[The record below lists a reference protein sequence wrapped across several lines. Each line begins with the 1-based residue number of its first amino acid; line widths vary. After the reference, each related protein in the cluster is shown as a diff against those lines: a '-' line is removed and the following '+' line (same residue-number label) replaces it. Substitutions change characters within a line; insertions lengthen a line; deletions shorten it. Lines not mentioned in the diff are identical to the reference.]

1 MFAVIVNTITV
12 LIGSTVG
19 LLFKKGI
26 PQKLADAVM
35 LGIGLCTLYIGI
47 SGTLKGENTI
57 VLILSMVLGA
67 IIGTALDID
76 GAINRLGR
84 WIEDRFSHK
93 GEKVSV
99 AQGFVTA
106 CLLFC
111 VGAMTIV
118 GSLNA
123 GLTGDYE
130 MLLTKS
136 VLDLIS
142 SCMLSVSLGIGVMFA
157 AAFVFA
163 FQGALVLLAG
173 FLQPLLTT
181 AAINEIVCAGSLLI
195 VGLGLNLMGITRIKV
210 ADYLPAIVIAPILC
224 AIIQAVP
231 ALSAFFG

>member
-1 MFAVIVNTITV
+1 MFAVIVNTVTV
-12 LIGSTVG
+12 LLGSAVG

-26 PQKLADAVM
+26 PKRLTDAVM
-35 LGIGLCTLYIGI
+35 LGIGLCTLYIGL

-76 GAINRLGR
+76 GAINRLGA
-84 WIEDRFSHK
+84 WIEGKFSRK
-93 GEKVSV
+93 GEKVSI

-142 SCMLSVSLGIGVMFA
+142 SSMLAVSLGIGVMFA
-157 AAFVFA
+157 AAFVFV

-173 FLQPLLTT
+173 FLQPLLT
-181 AAINEIVCAGSLLI
+181 AGAINETICVGSLLI
-195 VGLGLNLMGITRIKV
+195 VGLGLNLLGITKIKV
-210 ADYLPAIVIAPILC
+210 ADYLPAIVIAPVLC
-224 AIIQAVP
+224 AVIQAIP
-231 ALSAFFG
+231 ALVAFFG

>member
-26 PQKLADAVM
+26 PKRLTDAVM

-67 IIGTALDID
+67 IIGTALNID
-76 GAINRLGR
+76 GAINRLGN
-84 WIEDRFSHK
+84 WIESKFSRK

-142 SCMLSVSLGIGVMFA
+142 SSMLAVSLGIGVMFA
-157 AAFVFA
+157 AAFVFV

-173 FLQPLLTT
+173 FLQPLLTA
-181 AAINEIVCAGSLLI
+181 AAINEIICAGSLLI
-195 VGLGLNLMGITRIKV
+195 VGLGLNLMGVTKIKV

>member
-12 LIGSTVG
+12 LLGSTVG

-26 PQKLADAVM
+26 PKKLSDAVM

-76 GAINRLGR
+76 GGINRLGD
-84 WIEDRFSHK
+84 WIERRFSRK

-118 GSLNA
+118 GSLTA

-130 MLLTKS
+130 MLLTNS

-142 SCMLSVSLGIGVMFA
+142 SAMLSVSLGIGVMFA

-181 AAINEIVCAGSLLI
+181 AAINEIICAGSLLI
-195 VGLGLNLMGITRIKV
+195 VGLGLNLIGITKIKV

-224 AIIQAVP
+224 WIISAVP

>member
-1 MFAVIVNTITV
+1 MFAVIVNVITV
-12 LIGSTVG
+12 IVGSTVG
-19 LLFKKGI
+19 LLCKKGI
-26 PQKLADAVM
+26 PKRLSDAVM
-35 LGIGLCTLYIGI
+35 LGIGLCTLYNGI

-67 IIGTALDID
+67 IIGTGLDID
-76 GAINRLGR
+76 GCINRLGK
-84 WIEDRFSHK
+84 WIENKFSHQ
-93 GEKVSV
+93 GEKVSI

-111 VGAMTIV
+111 IGAMTIV

-142 SCMLSVSLGIGVMFA
+142 SAMLSVSLGIGVMFA
-157 AAFVFA
+157 AVFVLV
-163 FQGALVLLAG
+163 FQGGIVLLAG
-173 FLQPLLTT
+173 VLQPLLTT
-181 AAINEIVCAGSLLI
+181 AAINEIICAGSLLI
-195 VGLGLNLMGITRIKV
+195 VGLGLNLMGVTKIKV

-224 AIIQAVP
+224 WIISAVP

>member
-12 LIGSTVG
+12 LLGSAVG

-26 PQKLADAVM
+26 PKKLSDAVM

-76 GAINRLGR
+76 GGINRLGNR
-84 WIEDRFSHK
+84 IERRFSRE
-93 GEKVSV
+93 GENVSI

-106 CLLFC
+106 CLRFC

-142 SCMLSVSLGIGVMFA
+142 SSMLAVSLGIGVMFA
-157 AAFVFA
+157 AAFVFV

-173 FLQPLLTT
+173 FLQPLLTA
-181 AAINEIVCAGSLLI
+181 AAINEIICAGSLLI
-195 VGLGLNLMGITRIKV
+195 VGLGLNLIGITRIKV

-231 ALSAFFG
+231 ALAAFFG

>member
-12 LIGSTVG
+12 LLGSTIG

-35 LGIGLCTLYIGI
+35 LGIGLCTLYIGV

-76 GAINRLGR
+76 GAINRLGK
-84 WIEDRFSHK
+84 WIEHKFSRK

-99 AQGFVTA
+99 AHGFVTD

-142 SCMLSVSLGIGVMFA
+142 SAMLSVSLGIGVMFA

-173 FLQPLLTT
+173 FLQPLLT
-181 AAINEIVCAGSLLI
+181 ASAINEIVCAGSLLI
-195 VGLGLNLMGITRIKV
+195 VGLGLNLMGITKIKV

>member
-26 PQKLADAVM
+26 PKRLTDAVM
-35 LGIGLCTLYIGI
+35 LGIGQCTLYIGI

-76 GAINRLGR
+76 GAINRLGN
-84 WIEDRFSHK
+84 WIERKFSRQ

-142 SCMLSVSLGIGVMFA
+142 SSMLAVSLGIGVMFA
-157 AAFVFA
+157 AVFVFV

-173 FLQPLLTT
+173 FLQPLLTA
-181 AAINEIVCAGSLLI
+181 AAINEIICAGSLLI

-210 ADYLPAIVIAPILC
+210 ADYLPAIIIAPILC

-231 ALSAFFG
+231 ALAAFFG

>member
-76 GAINRLGR
+76 GAINRLGK
-84 WIEDRFSHK
+84 WIEDKFSRK

-142 SCMLSVSLGIGVMFA
+142 SAMLSVSLGIGVMFA
-157 AAFVFA
+157 AVFVFA

-181 AAINEIVCAGSLLI
+181 GAINEIVCVGSLLI
-195 VGLGLNLMGITRIKV
+195 VGLGLNLIGLTKIKV

>member
-12 LIGSTVG
+12 LVGSTVG

-26 PQKLADAVM
+26 PKRLTDAVM

-76 GAINRLGR
+76 GGITCLGN
-84 WIEDRFSHK
+84 WIERRFSRE
-93 GEKVSV
+93 GENVSI

-123 GLTGDYE
+123 GLAGDYE

-142 SCMLSVSLGIGVMFA
+142 SSMLAVSLGIGVMFA
-157 AAFVFA
+157 AAFVFV

-173 FLQPLLTT
+173 FLQPLLTA
-181 AAINEIVCAGSLLI
+181 AAINEIICAGSLLI
-195 VGLGLNLMGITRIKV
+195 VGLGLNLIGITRIKV

-231 ALSAFFG
+231 ALAAFFG

>member
-1 MFAVIVNTITV
+1 
-12 LIGSTVG
+12 
-19 LLFKKGI
+19 
-26 PQKLADAVM
+26 
-35 LGIGLCTLYIGI
+35 
-47 SGTLKGENTI
+47 
-57 VLILSMVLGA
+57 
-67 IIGTALDID
+67 
-76 GAINRLGR
+76 
-84 WIEDRFSHK
+84 
-93 GEKVSV
+93 
-99 AQGFVTA
+99 
-106 CLLFC
+106 
-111 VGAMTIV
+111 MTIV

-142 SCMLSVSLGIGVMFA
+142 SAMLSVSLGIGVMFA

-173 FLQPLLTT
+173 FLQPLLT
-181 AAINEIVCAGSLLI
+181 ASAINEIVCAGSLLI
-195 VGLGLNLMGITRIKV
+195 VGLGLNLMGITKIKV

>member
-12 LIGSTVG
+12 LIGSAVG

-26 PQKLADAVM
+26 PKRLTDAVM

-76 GAINRLGR
+76 GAINRLGG
-84 WIEDRFSHK
+84 WIERKFSRQ
-93 GEKVSV
+93 GEKISV

-142 SCMLSVSLGIGVMFA
+142 SSMLAVSLGIGVMFA
-157 AAFVFA
+157 AAFVFV

-173 FLQPLLTT
+173 VLQPLLTA
-181 AAINEIVCAGSLLI
+181 AAINEIICAGSLLI
-195 VGLGLNLMGITRIKV
+195 VALGLNLMGITKIKV

-231 ALSAFFG
+231 ALAAFFG